1 MQSKTYFRMNKMF
14 IDFCLCNED
23 IKDITATC
31 TCQTCGYKH
40 EIPRLHRGMHNCLVG
55 KI

>member
-1 MQSKTYFRMNKMF
+1 MNKMV
-14 IDFCLCNED
+14 IDFCLRNED
-23 IKDITATC
+23 IKDITAKC
-31 TCQTCGYKH
+31 TCPTCGYRHH